1 MTKKRQVVF
10 SLVRGALAISIALLV
25 AMVLIFIS
33 ADGDTLA
40 AKLEL
45 TGNALKQLLI
55 GPLFKTNSSGEIGAF
70 QLKRL
75 TDVLASMIP
84 TIFTALAVCVMFSAN
99 QFNLGAEGGCMLG
112 GFALWA
118 NSFGH

>member
-33 ADGDTLA
+33 ADGDTLT

-84 TIFTALAVCVMFSAN
+84 TIFTALAVCSPPISSTSAPR
-99 QFNLGAEGGCMLG
+99 AAVCS
-112 GFALWA
+112 AA
-118 NSFGH
+118 SPAA